1 MVPKTASGN
10 PALPR
15 DGMQHGHTDR
25 IGKTG
30 MITKTASTLPALSHS
45 CGQHRQWSEEG

>member
-1 MVPKTASGN
+1 MVTKTASGS

-15 DGMQHGHTDR
+15 DGVQHGHTDR

-30 MITKTASTLPALSHS
+30 ISL
-45 CGQHRQWSEEG
+45 